1 MRNLLLNL
9 LSVFDGRLF
18 FDDLDSAIVE
28 AVQTM
33 KKRVSIHGHLL
44 QGSVFLR
51 CSKVVVL

>member
-1 MRNLLLNL
+1 M
-9 LSVFDGRLF
+9 FDGRLL
-18 FDDLDSAIVE
+18 FDDLDSAIVAKVE

-44 QGSVFLR
+44 QGSVFLC